1 MIRNYRKSEVER
13 MKQKLE
19 NCIITDEIAIPAKQT
34 YQEHPMH
41 LSVSGCFYEAPI
53 LYDYEEMTTHLR
65 ETYEYAE
72 THENY
77 SLKINDVSAFRNIQ
91 IEILKN
97 EYVIVSK
104 IKSPSIH
111 FVIKHP
117 HLVHALQNF
126 TIPVIE

>member
-1 MIRNYRKSEVER
+1 
-13 MKQKLE
+13 
-19 NCIITDEIAIPAKQT
+19 
-34 YQEHPMH
+34 MH